1 MSTATAPK
9 VIAEPGD
16 EIMSGNTSDP
26 EAAIVAAQQGRAR
39 RVLKPKPIVPEAVVE
54 RPDTL
59 RPLDA
64 PVNAK
69 REMSYE
75 DAMVIQQRLPAL
87 LRQRDLIDSMIQ
99 RLREQDDGFADSVD
113 ANFDVTIAKADSDP
127 QFFEKI
133 DQIAQEKLARQAR
146 LQAKRDEID
155 AQIPKKSALT
165 ERGWFVFERPVPTGA
180 RRV

>member
-39 RVLKPKPIVPEAVVE
+39 RVLKPKPQVPEAVVE

-75 DAMVIQQRLPAL
+75 DAMAL
-87 LRQRDLIDSMIQ
+87 VGRMKVLRKQADLISREIK
-99 RLREQDDGFADSVD
+99 RLEADFEGDLD
-113 ANFDVTIAKADSDP
+113 AN
-127 QFFEKI
+127 
-133 DQIAQEKLARQAR
+133 LARIAE
-146 LQAKRDEID
+146 LQAKFAEID
-155 AQIPKKSALT
+155 AQIPKRSILT
-165 ERGWFVFERPVPTGA
+165 EKGWVVIERPLPPGVG
-180 RRV
+180 RV